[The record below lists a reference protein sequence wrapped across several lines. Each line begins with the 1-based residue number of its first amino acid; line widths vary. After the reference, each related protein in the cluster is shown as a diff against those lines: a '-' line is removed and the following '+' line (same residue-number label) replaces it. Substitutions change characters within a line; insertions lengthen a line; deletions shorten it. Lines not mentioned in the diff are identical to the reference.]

1 MENLQGNRFDQIG
14 LQHFAEIPAEGPVEE
29 PTSGPEPVAP
39 NVSGALEPAGEPAF
53 FEYEHP
59 GGEKM
64 SFKDADELKQAFG
77 KSFMMQRDYTGKTT
91 ALREQSEK
99 VKAREAELEKQAE
112 DLKGVGKEYGKFR
125 NFMNARPDTYAKF
138 KRMVESP
145 PSPEEAF
152 GRSKGYVDEQL
163 TEIRGMFDEM
173 KKYRSDQEFE
183 AQKKELYGKLKGKYS
198 DFDSDAVEKTLGSL
212 TDDPESLLEMAYYSQ
227 RGRLDPV
234 EMERRVAEASE
245 RKRRETPGVVP
256 GPGKPGKAKSF
267 DNIADARRAAQEA
280 Q

>member
-14 LQHFAEIPAEGPVEE
+14 LQHFAETPAEGPIE
-29 PTSGPEPVAP
+29 
-39 NVSGALEPAGEPAF
+39 EPAGGPESREAAVADAVVEPEQPAF
-53 FEYEHP
+53 FEYDKP

-99 VKAREAELEKQAE
+99 VKVREAELEKQAE

-173 KKYRSDQEFE
+173 KKYRADQEFDT
-183 AQKKELYGKLKGKYS
+183 QKKELYAKMKGKYS
-198 DFDSDAVEKTLGSL
+198 DFDSDAVERVLGSL
-212 TDDPESLLEMAYYSQ
+212 SDNPEALVEMGYFSE